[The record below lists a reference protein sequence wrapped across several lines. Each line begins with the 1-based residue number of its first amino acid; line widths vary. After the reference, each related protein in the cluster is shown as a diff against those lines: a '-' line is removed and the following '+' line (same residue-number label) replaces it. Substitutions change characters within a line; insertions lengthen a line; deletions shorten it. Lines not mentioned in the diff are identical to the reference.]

1 MTRSHALILKNYFIH
16 IFLPRASTSAVLIP
30 RSEITESKKKKK
42 MYISVFGSYDQII
55 LLKVV
60 SLYTFKTQLG
70 TCSLMVFTDAGF

>member
-1 MTRSHALILKNYFIH
+1 
-16 IFLPRASTSAVLIP
+16 
-30 RSEITESKKKKK
+30 